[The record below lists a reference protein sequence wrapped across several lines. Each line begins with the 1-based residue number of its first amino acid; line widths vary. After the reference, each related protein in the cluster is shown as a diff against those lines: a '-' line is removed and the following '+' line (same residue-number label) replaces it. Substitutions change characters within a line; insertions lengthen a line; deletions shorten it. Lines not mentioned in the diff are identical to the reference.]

1 MQVKDK
7 VVAITGGARGIG
19 KAIATAFAAR
29 GARIALIDLVPT
41 DLEATRRELAASGAD
56 VRGYAANVAKE
67 DQVVAALDGIVTD
80 FGRLDVMVNNAGI
93 IKDALL
99 VKAKDGVVV
108 GKMSLEQWQ
117 AVIDVNLTGVFLC
130 GREAAERM
138 IRLGHGGVI
147 VNIASISKAG
157 NPGQS
162 NYSAAKAGVTALAV
176 VWARELA
183 RFGIRAASI
192 APGFTR
198 TDILSGM
205 PPEMLE
211 KATAPVPLKRL
222 GLPEEV
228 AHAAVFIAENDYFT
242 GRSIDLD
249 GGLRL

>member
-1 MQVKDK
+1 MQIQDK
-7 VVAITGGARGIG
+7 VVAVTGGARGIG
-19 KAIATAFAAR
+19 KAIASAFAER
-29 GARIALIDLVPT
+29 GARIALLDLVPA
-41 DLEATRRELAASGAD
+41 DVEAARVELAERGAD
-56 VRGYAANVAKE
+56 VRSYVANVAKE
-67 DQVVAALDGIVTD
+67 DQVSGALDAVVAD

-99 VKAKDGVVV
+99 VKVKDGAVA

-157 NPGQS
+157 NAGQS
-162 NYSAAKAGVTALAV
+162 NY
-176 VWARELA
+176 
-183 RFGIRAASI
+183 
-192 APGFTR
+192 GFTR
-198 TDILSGM
+198 TDILSAM

-211 KATAPVPLKRL
+211 KVTAPVPLKRL

-228 AHAAVFIAENDYFT
+228 AQAAVFIAENDYFT

>member
-1 MQVKDK
+1 MQINEK

-19 KAIATAFAAR
+19 KAIASAFAER
-29 GARIALIDLVPT
+29 GARIALLDLVPA
-41 DLEATRRELAASGAD
+41 DLEAARGELAARGVE
-56 VRGYAANVAKE
+56 VRAYPANVAKE
-67 DQVVAALDGIVTD
+67 IEVATALERVVAD
-80 FGRLDVMVNNAGI
+80 FGGLDVMINNAGI
-93 IKDALL
+93 IKDAML
-99 VKAKDGVVV
+99 VKVRDGAVV

-130 GREAAERM
+130 GREAAEHM

-157 NPGQS
+157 NAGQS

-198 TDILSGM
+198 TDILSAM

-211 KATAPVPLKRL
+211 KMTAPVPLKRL

>member
-1 MQVKDK
+1 MQIKDK

-19 KAIATAFAAR
+19 KAIASAFAAR
-29 GARIALIDLVPT
+29 GARIALLDLVPA
-41 DLEATRRELAASGAD
+41 DLETARGELAARGVD
-56 VRGYAANVAKE
+56 VRAYPTNVAKE
-67 DQVVAALDGIVTD
+67 DQVSAALDQLVAD

-99 VKAKDGVVV
+99 VKVKDGAIVS
-108 GKMSLEQWQ
+108 KMSLEQWQ

-138 IRLGHGGVI
+138 IRLGHGGLI

-157 NPGQS
+157 NVGQS
-162 NYSAAKAGVTALAV
+162 NYSAAKAGVSAMAV

-205 PPEMLE
+205 PPEVLE
-211 KATAPVPLKRL
+211 KVTAPVPLKRL

-228 AHAAVFIAENDYFT
+228 AQAAVFIAENDYFT

>member
-1 MQVKDK
+1 MQVENK
-7 VVAITGGARGIG
+7 VVAVTGAARGIG
-19 KAIATAFAAR
+19 KAIAAAFAAR
-29 GARIALIDLVPT
+29 GARIALLDLVPA
-41 DLEATRRELAASGAD
+41 DVEATRAEFAARGVA
-56 VRGYAANVAKE
+56 VRAYTVNVARE
-67 DQVVAALDGIVTD
+67 AEVVAALDQVVAD
-80 FGRLDVMVNNAGI
+80 FGGLDVMINNAGI

-99 VKAKDGVVV
+99 VKVKDGNVV
-108 GKMSLEQWQ
+108 GKMTLEQWQ

-138 IRLGHGGVI
+138 IRLGKGGLI

-157 NPGQS
+157 NAGQS
-162 NYSAAKAGVTALAV
+162 NYSAAKAGVSAMAV

-198 TDILSGM
+198 TDLLAGM

-211 KATAPVPLKRL
+211 KMTQPVPLKRL

>member
-1 MQVKDK
+1 MELKDK
-7 VVAITGGARGIG
+7 VVVVTGGARGIG
-19 KAIATAFAAR
+19 KAIAAAFAAR
-29 GARIALIDLVPT
+29 GARIALLDLVPA
-41 DLEATRRELAASGAD
+41 DLEAARGELSAGGAE
-56 VRGYAANVAKE
+56 VRGYPASVASE
-67 DQVVAALDGIVTD
+67 EQVTAALDGVVAD
-80 FGRLDVMVNNAGI
+80 FGRLDVMINNAGI

-99 VKAKDGVVV
+99 VKVKDGAVT
-108 GKMSLEQWQ
+108 GKMTLEQWQ

-138 IRLGHGGVI
+138 IRLGNGGLI

-157 NPGQS
+157 NAGQS

-183 RFGIRAASI
+183 RYGIRAASI

-198 TDILSGM
+198 TDILSAM
-205 PPEMLE
+205 PPEML
-211 KATAPVPLKRL
+211 ARMTAPVPLRRL

-242 GRSIDLD
+242 GRAVDLD

>member
-1 MQVKDK
+1 MQIQDK
-7 VVAITGGARGIG
+7 VVAVTGGARGIG
-19 KAIATAFAAR
+19 KAIASAFAER
-29 GARIALIDLVPT
+29 GARIALLDLVPA
-41 DLEATRRELAASGAD
+41 DVEAARVELAERGAD
-56 VRGYAANVAKE
+56 VRSYVANVAKE
-67 DQVVAALDGIVTD
+67 DQVSGALDAVVAD

-99 VKAKDGVVV
+99 VKVKDGAVA

-130 GREAAERM
+130 
-138 IRLGHGGVI
+138 
-147 VNIASISKAG
+147 NIASISKAG
-157 NPGQS
+157 NAGQS
-162 NYSAAKAGVTALAV
+162 NYSAAKAGVTAMAV

-183 RFGIRAASI
+183 RHGIRAASI

-198 TDILSGM
+198 TDILSAM

-211 KATAPVPLKRL
+211 KVTAPVPLKRL

-228 AHAAVFIAENDYFT
+228 AQAAVFIAENDYFT

>member
-1 MQVKDK
+1 MQIKDK

-19 KAIATAFAAR
+19 KAIAAAFAER
-29 GARIALIDLVPT
+29 GARIALVDLVPA
-41 DLEATRRELAASGAD
+41 DLEVTRSELAGHGVD
-56 VRGYAANVAKE
+56 VRAYAANVAKE
-67 DQVVAALDGIVTD
+67 DQVCAALDGMVAD

-93 IKDALL
+93 IKDAML
-99 VKAKDGVVV
+99 VKVKDGAVV
-108 GKMSLEQWQ
+108 GKMSLDQWQ

-130 GREAAERM
+130 GREAAEWM

-157 NPGQS
+157 NAGQS
-162 NYSAAKAGVTALAV
+162 NYSAAKAGVSALAV

-198 TDILSGM
+198 TDILSAM

-211 KATAPVPLKRL
+211 KMMAPVPLKRL

-228 AHAAVFIAENDYFT
+228 ANAAVFIAENDYFT